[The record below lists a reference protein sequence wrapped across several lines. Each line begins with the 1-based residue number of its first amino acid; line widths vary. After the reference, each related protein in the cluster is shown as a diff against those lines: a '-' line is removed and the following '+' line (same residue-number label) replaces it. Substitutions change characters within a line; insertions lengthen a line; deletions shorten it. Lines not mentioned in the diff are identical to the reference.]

1 LNHGSHQAT
10 PCHSVSSSIM
20 LQSKFSC
27 KSLALP
33 PTVLNQKT
41 RLHFTSIPI
50 PLRPEKEGR
59 KHAGLLPNQLFN

>member
-1 LNHGSHQAT
+1 
-10 PCHSVSSSIM
+10 M

-59 KHAGLLPNQLFN
+59 KQAGLLPNQLFN